1 MKSSEQILKELRLL
15 AEKLP
20 TDLQKKVGNVLFG
33 DNEYISKLQG
43 VKIPKGFDSAEIN
56 TKWED
61 DLYEKISK
69 WIKISSNP
77 VASYF
82 AKNKSLLDTLTKEF
96 PQVLQPPIGEMAYRG
111 TSIKI
116 DSLEQ
121 AFRKKKFT
129 IVKIKGREVFHFKNL
144 TYTPNRPAQS
154 WTTSPKVAFKFEG
167 IASIRDVKYVQ
178 VVYATKVNRDF
189 IFSPELMNII
199 FEMNENETVRVAG
212 PGTFE
217 AFVDTSVILN
227 TWKLDPE
234 ENFIHRLPSAKPY
247 FDMMVDSYNKQ
258 VKAENKRMGEELLK
272 FASSVDEIIALGN
285 SETPPGFDINREYT
299 KYAKKYINSVKKNT

>member
-1 MKSSEQILKELRLL
+1 MTGVQTC
-15 AEKLP
+15 ALP
-20 TDLQKKVGNVLFG
+20 
-33 DNEYISKLQG
+33 I
-43 VKIPKGFDSAEIN
+43 
-56 TKWED
+56 
-61 DLYEKISK
+61 
-69 WIKISSNP
+69 
-77 VASYF
+77 
-82 AKNKSLLDTLTKEF
+82 
-96 PQVLQPPIGEMAYRG
+96 
-111 TSIKI
+111 
-116 DSLEQ
+116 
-121 AFRKKKFT
+121 
-129 IVKIKGREVFHFKNL
+129 FHFKNL

-154 WTTSPKVAFKFEG
+154 WTTNPKVAFKFAGVIDVPG
-167 IASIRDVKYVQ
+167 IVQ

-227 TWKLDPE
+227 SWKLDPK

-299 KYAKKYINSVKKNT
+299 KYAKKYINSIKS

>member
-1 MKSSEQILKELRLL
+1 MSTRTPKQVLEYLKQLKE
-15 AEKLP
+15 KLTP
-20 TDLQKKVGNVLFG
+20 DLQKKVGNVLFG
-33 DNEYISKLQG
+33 DNKYISKLQG

-56 TKWED
+56 TEWEN
-61 DLYEKISK
+61 DLLDKISF
-69 WIKISSNP
+69 WTKISSNP

-82 AKNKSLLDTLTKEF
+82 AKNKSLLDTLAKEF

-129 IVKIKGREVFHFKNL
+129 IVRIKGREVFHFKNL

-154 WTTSPKVAFKFEG
+154 WTTNPKVAFKFAGVIDVPG
-167 IASIRDVKYVQ
+167 IVQ

-212 PGTFE
+212 PGT
-217 AFVDTSVILN
+217 
-227 TWKLDPE
+227 
-234 ENFIHRLPSAKPY
+234 
-247 FDMMVDSYNKQ
+247 
-258 VKAENKRMGEELLK
+258 
-272 FASSVDEIIALGN
+272 
-285 SETPPGFDINREYT
+285 
-299 KYAKKYINSVKKNT
+299 